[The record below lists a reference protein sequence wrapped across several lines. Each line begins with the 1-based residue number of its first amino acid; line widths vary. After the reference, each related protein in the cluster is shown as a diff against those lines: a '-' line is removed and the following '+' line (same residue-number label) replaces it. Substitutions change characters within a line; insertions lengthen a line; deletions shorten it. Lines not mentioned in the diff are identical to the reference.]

1 VAAVLDELLDGEA
14 LTVASG
20 VAEGVC
26 SEELGAVQPMAVAAA
41 CT

>member
-1 VAAVLDELLDGEA
+1 MAAVLDELLVGDA

-20 VAEGVC
+20 VTEGVF
-26 SEELGAVQPMAVAAA
+26 SEELGAVQAMGVAAA